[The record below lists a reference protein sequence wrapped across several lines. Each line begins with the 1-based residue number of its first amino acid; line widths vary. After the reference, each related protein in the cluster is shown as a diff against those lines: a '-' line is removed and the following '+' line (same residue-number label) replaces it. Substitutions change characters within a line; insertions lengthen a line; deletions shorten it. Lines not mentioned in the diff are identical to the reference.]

1 MLGDVSLPRTDT
13 QGALAQFITAPATL
27 RDAGEIPMKSYVLAT
42 LLMLSLL
49 TPTAL
54 AQDDGQTQPRLN
66 KAAAIFP
73 NTSVDVLP
81 TTNGVGNIKGI
92 HCTFVNNAPGTLNIF
107 VDGGA
112 AQTLLLP
119 GGDYP
124 RDVDG
129 KTFTGW
135 IPFNIRFM
143 SSIRVQLQK
152 GNQNGQVACSVSW
165 ALD

>member
-1 MLGDVSLPRTDT
+1 
-13 QGALAQFITAPATL
+13 
-27 RDAGEIPMKSYVLAT
+27 MKSYVLTT
-42 LLMLSLL
+42 LLVLSLL
-49 TPTAL
+49 PPTTAL
-54 AQDDGQTQPRLN
+54 ASDDGQTQPRLN
-66 KAAAIFP
+66 HAAAIFP

-92 HCTFVNNAPGTLNIF
+92 QCTFVNNATGTVNIF
-107 VDGGA
+107 VNGGA
-112 AQTLLLP
+112 AQTLIIS

-129 KTFTGW
+129 VTYTGW
-135 IPFNIRFM
+135 IPFNIRFT

-165 ALD
+165 GLD

>member
-1 MLGDVSLPRTDT
+1 
-13 QGALAQFITAPATL
+13 
-27 RDAGEIPMKSYVLAT
+27 MKYTILTT
-42 LLMLSLL
+42 LLVVSLL

-54 AQDDGQTQPRLN
+54 ASDDGQTQPRISH
-66 KAAAIFP
+66 AGAIFP

-92 HCTFVNNAPGTLNIF
+92 QCTFVNNATGTINIF
-107 VDGGA
+107 VNGGS
-112 AQTLLLP
+112 AQTLILS
-119 GGDYP
+119 GADFP

-129 KTFTGW
+129 VTYTGW
-135 IPFNIRFM
+135 IPFNIRFT

-165 ALD
+165 GLD

>member
-1 MLGDVSLPRTDT
+1 MQEKKL
-13 QGALAQFITAPATL
+13 
-27 RDAGEIPMKSYVLAT
+27 MKSYVLTT
-42 LLMLSLL
+42 LLVLSLL
-49 TPTAL
+49 TPTVL
-54 AQDDGQTQPRLN
+54 ASDDGQTQPRIN

-73 NTSVDVLP
+73 NTSVEVLP

-92 HCTFVNNAPGTLNIF
+92 HCTFVNNASGTLNIF

-129 KTFTGW
+129 KTITRM
-135 IPFNIRFM
+135 IPINNRIM

-152 GNQNGQVACSVSW
+152 GNQNGQVACAVSW